1 MIGKRSDV
9 GATSAHLATG
19 FYQEAGMGKK
29 ILLADDS
36 VTFQKIIELTF
47 EGEGFDLE
55 VVGNGREALERA
67 EASPPD
73 IILADFT
80 MPGLSGIE
88 LCRKIREHP
97 VLSPVPVVLLT
108 NILDEFDRSE
118 GDAAGVTAY
127 VEKPFESQSLIDRV
141 HEILSGVDPASIEAP
156 ISPAHPPADEVYHIS
171 EEPEEE
177 VVPASIKTE
186 RDELLE
192 EFYQATAQSA
202 PSVDAEETLTLVEVA
217 EKETEAPSPTA
228 EESQAPPVQPDIL
241 APEEKLDE
249 PQVAEEEVDQP
260 LVAEQKVDQPLVA
273 EEEPS
278 PEAFL
283 SWMDSYRAPTGLAEK
298 DRPAAEPSTDPLSD
312 EVTAAAGATFE
323 EAAGDAAQAY
333 IDQIIH
339 QVVEELTPTIT
350 QEVVER
356 LEATVPPI
364 AERIIRE
371 EIEKLKRDA

>member
-260 LVAEQKVDQPLVA
+260 LVAEQ
-273 EEEPS
+273 EPP

-283 SWMDSYRAPTGLAEK
+283 SWMDPYRAAISHVEEAREP
-298 DRPAAEPSTDPLSD
+298 AEPSTDPLSD